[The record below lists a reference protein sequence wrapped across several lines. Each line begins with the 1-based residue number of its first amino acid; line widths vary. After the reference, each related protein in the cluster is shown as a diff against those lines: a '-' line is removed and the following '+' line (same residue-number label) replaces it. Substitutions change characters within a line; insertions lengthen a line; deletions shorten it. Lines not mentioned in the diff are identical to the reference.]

1 MLLALIRR
9 IILVLE
15 RCAERIFPLP
25 SRERARVRGRS
36 KPWSPSPLS
45 SPVSRGEGQDFPS
58 LEKRGQGRFPESP
71 RVPHLEKILINP
83 PLPKGETLA
92 CTTSL
97 IATQFLKRELFR
109 HELLVQVKILGL
121 TLLLGSLTL
130 GNALAENVKIGI
142 PSLTVTMMPVAVA
155 KEQGFF
161 QKEGLNVET
170 VLMPASLNIKVLLS
184 GDIQYATTITAGVVA
199 NVRGVNTRVV
209 MCFVDRPL
217 LDLVGNPE
225 IGSIADLKGK
235 LVAISSRGGLHDVTM
250 RRIFVQSGMDPSQ
263 ATFITVGEQG
273 AMLNGIKS
281 GRVAAGLLNPPHNFV
296 AYQQGLKNL
305 GFAGDFFRVPSTGIV
320 TMQETLERSP
330 EQVRRLT
337 RALARARIF
346 ARENKPATIAI
357 LKRFVRL
364 QDEDLVSK
372 IYDYH
377 RKAETPDG
385 RVENALASE
394 MVRDVRQT
402 EGITKEIPVNQVFDF
417 SYLPI
422 QR

>member
-1 MLLALIRR
+1 MMLLALIRQP
-9 IILVLE
+9 ILLLKRCVE
-15 RCAERIFPLP
+15 RAFPLP
-25 SRERARVRGRS
+25 SWVRVRGRY
-36 KPWSPSPLS
+36 KPLSPSPLS
-45 SPVSRGEGQDFPS
+45 SPVKGQEVTRRGLRPT
-58 LEKRGQGRFPESP
+58 LRF
-71 RVPHLEKILINP
+71 LAIAILS
-83 PLPKGETLA
+83 A
-92 CTTSL
+92 
-97 IATQFLKRELFR
+97 
-109 HELLVQVKILGL
+109 LLSFNSAI
-121 TLLLGSLTL
+121 
-130 GNALAENVKIGI
+130 AENVKIGI

-161 QKEGLNVET
+161 QKEGLNVEM

-235 LVAISSRGGLHDVTM
+235 LVGISSRGGLHDVTM
-250 RRIFVQSGMDPSQ
+250 RRIFAQSGMDPSQ

-273 AMLNGIKS
+273 AMLTGIKS
-281 GRVAAGLLNPPHNFV
+281 GRIAAGLLNPPHNFV
-296 AYQQGLKNL
+296 AYRQGLKNL

-320 TMQETLERSP
+320 TMQETLERNP
-330 EQVRRLT
+330 DQVRRLI
-337 RALARARIF
+337 RALARARSF
-346 ARENKPATIAI
+346 AKENKPATVAI
-357 LKRFVRL
+357 LKRFVKI

-385 RVENALASE
+385 KVDMALASE
-394 MVRDVRQT
+394 IVRDVRQT
-402 EGITKEIPVNQVFDF
+402 EGITKEIHVNQIFDF
-417 SYLPI
+417 SYLPP
-422 QR
+422 R

>member
-1 MLLALIRR
+1 MSRTG
-9 IILVLE
+9 
-15 RCAERIFPLP
+15 RC
-25 SRERARVRGRS
+25 
-36 KPWSPSPLS
+36 
-45 SPVSRGEGQDFPS
+45 
-58 LEKRGQGRFPESP
+58 
-71 RVPHLEKILINP
+71 
-83 PLPKGETLA
+83 
-92 CTTSL
+92 
-97 IATQFLKRELFR
+97 FLRLGVN
-109 HELLVQVKILGL
+109 LLVAML
-121 TLLLGSLTL
+121 SFHP
-130 GNALAENVKIGI
+130 AFAENIKIGI

-161 QKEGLNVET
+161 QNEGLNVEM

-184 GDIQYATTITAGVVA
+184 GDIQYATTITSGVVA

-225 IGSIADLKGK
+225 ISSIADLKGK
-235 LVAISSRGGLHDVTM
+235 LVGISSRGGLHDVTM
-250 RRIFVQSGMDPSQ
+250 RRIFTQSGMDPSQ

-273 AMLNGIKS
+273 AMLTGVKT
-281 GRVAAGLLNPPHNFV
+281 GRISAGLLNPPHNFL
-296 AYQQGLKNL
+296 AYREGLKNL
-305 GFAGDFFRVPSTGIV
+305 GFAGDFFRAPSTGIV
-320 TMQETLERSP
+320 TMRETLERSP

-337 RALARARIF
+337 RALTRARAF
-346 ARENKPATIAI
+346 ARENKPATVTI

-385 RVENALASE
+385 KVDMALASE
-394 MVRDVRQT
+394 TVRDVRQT

-417 SYLPI
+417 SYLPP
-422 QR
+422 R